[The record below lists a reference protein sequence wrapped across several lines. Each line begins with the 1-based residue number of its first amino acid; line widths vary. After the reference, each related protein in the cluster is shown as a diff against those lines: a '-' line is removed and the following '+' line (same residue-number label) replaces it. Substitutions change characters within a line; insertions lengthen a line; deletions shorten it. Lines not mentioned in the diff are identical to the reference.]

1 MKKFEKISMPLGMVG
16 VVGYMLH
23 TIIGNLLWKSY
34 NPITTD
40 ISSLTTVGAP
50 NAAMLEIFTNAYGIC
65 TILFVAGLIIKSFRK
80 YHLVTRVG
88 YVVMMVMQIISMVGY
103 SLFPLTGDK
112 TVMNFQNKMHIIVT
126 VAVVFTT
133 IASGFIVA
141 VGYLKQ
147 EKMKKLGRFVLIMS
161 IVITLT
167 GATNPI
173 GMSMGLNILGL
184 TDRLVIYSLQFMM
197 FILSY
202 YYTFNKDEKS
212 NLDIKTEWT
221 I

>member
-1 MKKFEKISMPLGMVG
+1 MRKFEKISMPLGMVG
-16 VVGYMLH
+16 VFGYMLH
-23 TIIGNLLWKSY
+23 TIIGNLLWKEY

-40 ISSLTTVGAP
+40 ISSLTAVGAP
-50 NAAMLEIFTNAYGIC
+50 NAVILKIFTSVYGIC

-80 YHLVTRVG
+80 YHVVIRVG
-88 YVVMMVMQIISMVGY
+88 YIVMMVMQIISLVGY

-112 TVMNFQNKMHIIVT
+112 TVMNFQNKMHIVVT
-126 VAVVFTT
+126 VAIVFTT
-133 IASGFIVA
+133 ITSSFILA

-147 EKMKKLGRFVLIMS
+147 EKIKKLGRFVLIMS

-173 GMSMGLNILGL
+173 GMGMGLNILGL
-184 TDRLVIYSLQFMM
+184 TERLVIYSLQLMM
-197 FILSY
+197 FTLSY

-212 NLDIKTEWT
+212 DLDIKTECA

>member
-1 MKKFEKISMPLGMVG
+1 MKKFEKITMPLGMVG

-23 TIIGNLLWKSY
+23 TIIGNLLWKEY

-40 ISSLTTVGAP
+40 ISSLTAVGAP
-50 NAAMLEIFTNAYGIC
+50 NAVLLTLFTSVYGIC

-112 TVMNFQNKMHIIVT
+112 TVMNFQNSMHIIVT

-133 IASGFIVA
+133 IAFGFILA

-147 EKMKKLGRFVLIMS
+147 EKIKQLGRFVLVMS
-161 IVITLT
+161 IIITIT

-173 GMSMGLNILGL
+173 GMGMKLNILGL
-184 TDRLVIYSLQFMM
+184 TERLVIYSLQFMM
-197 FILSY
+197 FTLSY

-212 NLDIKTEWT
+212 DFAV
-221 I
+221 